1 MVENFYTMMNLKERL
16 KSQKKLKLRMKGQTN
31 KQDISDLNSY
41 GLDIQDEL
49 SSLLADELAKS
60 IDAEIMKNLFGS
72 DKKRNKID
80 KILEKIKNINEQSR

>member
-49 SSLLADELAKS
+49 SSLLAAELAKS

>member
-1 MVENFYTMMNLKERL
+1 MR
-16 KSQKKLKLRMKGQTN
+16 GQTN

-60 IDAEIMKNLFGS
+60 IDAEIMKKLLND
-72 DKKRNKID
+72 DKKNKIG
-80 KILEKIKNINEQSR
+80 KILEKIKNINDKG

>member
-1 MVENFYTMMNLKERL
+1 
-16 KSQKKLKLRMKGQTN
+16 MKGQTN

-49 SSLLADELAKS
+49 SSLLAAELTKS

-72 DKKRNKID
+72 DKKKNKIN
-80 KILEKIKNINEQSR
+80 KILEKIKNINDKG

>member
-1 MVENFYTMMNLKERL
+1 
-16 KSQKKLKLRMKGQTN
+16 MKGQTN

-72 DKKRNKID
+72 DKKKNKIN
-80 KILEKIKNINEQSR
+80 KILEKIKNMNDKG

>member
-72 DKKRNKID
+72 DKKKNKIN
-80 KILEKIKNINEQSR
+80 KILEKIKNINDKG

>member
-1 MVENFYTMMNLKERL
+1 
-16 KSQKKLKLRMKGQTN
+16 MKGQTN

-72 DKKRNKID
+72 DKKKNKIN
-80 KILEKIKNINEQSR
+80 KILEKIKNINDKG

>member
-1 MVENFYTMMNLKERL
+1 
-16 KSQKKLKLRMKGQTN
+16 MKGQTN

-49 SSLLADELAKS
+49 SSLLAAELAKS

-72 DKKRNKID
+72 DKKKNKIN
-80 KILEKIKNINEQSR
+80 KILEKIKNINDKG